1 MIFFVIVHTHK
12 CILLHNCILILRRV
26 HEAFSSYFFLTLSV
40 FNFLDIPNF
49 LHWVYFGF
57 GSLYFC
63 FGLAVYFFFGCF
75 SLNALVIPPPIIGLI
90 QQLPIS
96 LLQAEDRLI
105 WRLSPNGVYFVKT
118 GYKAIMNFGG
128 YFEQ

>member
-1 MIFFVIVHTHK
+1 MKGLLSDDAKEWDIHFV
-12 CILLHNCILILRRV
+12 
-26 HEAFSSYFFLTLSV
+26 Y
-40 FNFLDIPNF
+40 
-49 LHWVYFGF
+49 
-57 GSLYFC
+57 
-63 FGLAVYFFFGCF
+63 
-75 SLNALVIPPPIIGLI
+75 LVIPPPIIGLI

-128 YFEQ
+128 YFEQWKVKGEWDNYLEDASAP